1 MSIVQPFGREP
12 MVGDP
17 DDHRPHS
24 SWRLVVDSGDEAGR
38 VDSLAM
44 IEEEVAVGD
53 RIPLHVHDVDEV
65 IAVIDGQ
72 GEAHLGGERQQVGAG
87 SVIYIPA
94 GVEHGTRNL
103 GDAPLLVHAVFPA
116 TQIVI
121 DMRDRN
127 PAPGTEGDAP
137 RRLRYDLRTGAFEV
151 LD

>member
-1 MSIVQPFGREP
+1 

-24 SWRLVVDSGDEAGR
+24 SWRLVVDPGDEAGR

-87 SVIYIPA
+87 SSRQACRPTMEGNLTVPA
-94 GVEHGTRNL
+94 GHES
-103 GDAPLLVHAVFPA
+103 
-116 TQIVI
+116 
-121 DMRDRN
+121 
-127 PAPGTEGDAP
+127 
-137 RRLRYDLRTGAFEV
+137 RRHSQEAG
-151 LD
+151 